1 MVRLIIIFVFVI
13 VSTVVLFSEEET
25 QNDFTYEPPSVIT
38 IEILPPIEETEED
51 EKTMGMD

>member
-1 MVRLIIIFVFVI
+1 MVRLIIIFAVVL
-13 VSTVVLFSEEET
+13 TVVLFNKEKT

-38 IEILPPIEETEED
+38 IEILPPIEETEEY